1 MKTIYAEAQPG
12 KVVLKEKELPA
23 PGPGQVLLKG
33 KYSAMSPGTE
43 NGLLGEHIVPLPT
56 NIGYAMA
63 AEVIEVGEGVEDLK
77 VGDHVVTTGEHAQYL
92 IMDEMN
98 CTLCPEGVD
107 LRQAAFWNLGH
118 TGMYALRRANL
129 QMGEPCAVLGQGF
142 VGAITAQCARIAG
155 ALPVIVTDLDDTRLE
170 AAKKMGVDIAIN
182 SKTDPEGLEREVAA
196 LNRGGL
202 PVIFEATGARGP
214 LMQAAE
220 LVSERGR
227 LVMISQVHGE
237 AMPPIDDPIMQKGA
251 SLIGTYVNSKPYKL
265 KRADL
270 LIEGGWPPVMGK
282 KLNRYVNSDCWTSD
296 EDIQVFLNLIKY
308 GKLDITP
315 LISHEFK
322 YTEIPEAYAKYVF
335 PNVDPSMTGDLISW
349 IDE

>member
-1 MKTIYAEAQPG
+1 MKTLYAQAQLG
-12 KVVLKEKELPA
+12 KVVLAEKEIPA
-23 PGPGQVLLKG
+23 PGPGQVLLKA

-56 NIGYAMA
+56 SIGYAMA
-63 AEVIEVGEGVEDLK
+63 AEVVEVGPDVRELK

-92 IMDEMN
+92 IMDELN
-98 CTLCPEGVD
+98 CTICPEGVD
-107 LRQAAFWNLGH
+107 LKQAAFWNLGH
-118 TGMYALRRANL
+118 TGMYALRRSGL
-129 QMGEPCAVLGQGF
+129 QLGEPCAVLGQGF
-142 VGAITAQCARIAG
+142 VGAITAQVAKAAG
-155 ALPVIVTDLDDTRLE
+155 ALPVIVTDLDDGRLE

-182 SKTDPEGLEREVAA
+182 SKTDPDGLEREVNK

-220 LVSERGR
+220 LIGERGR

-251 SLIGTYVNSKPYKL
+251 SLIGTYVNSKPFKL
-265 KRADL
+265 RRADL
-270 LIEGGWPPVMGK
+270 FIDGIWPPVMHRD
-282 KLNRYVNSDCWTSD
+282 LQRYANSDVWTSD
-296 EDIQVFLNLIKY
+296 EDIQVFLNLIAY

-315 LISHEFK
+315 LISHEFD
-322 YTEIPEAYAKYVF
+322 YTQIPEAYAKYVY
-335 PNVDPSMTGDLISW
+335 PQVDPAMTGGVFKW
-349 IDE
+349 A

>member
-1 MKTIYAEAQPG
+1 MKTIYARAEEG
-12 KVVLKEKELPA
+12 KVTLQEKELPK
-23 PGPGQVLLKG
+23 PGKGQVLLKA

-43 NGLLGEHIVPLPT
+43 KGLLVGAIVPLPT
-56 NIGYAMA
+56 NIGYAMV
-63 AEVIEVGEGVEDLK
+63 AEVIELGEGVEDLK

-118 TGMYALRRANL
+118 TGMYALRRSNL

-155 ALPVIVTDLDDTRLE
+155 AVPVIVTDLDDTRLE
-170 AAKKMGVDIAIN
+170 AARKMGVDVAIN
-182 SKTDPEGLEREVAA
+182 SKTDPEGLEKAVEDLGRE
-196 LNRGGL
+196 GL

-220 LVSERGR
+220 LISERGR

-270 LIEGGWPPVMGK
+270 LIEGAWPPVMGK

-322 YTEIPEAYAKYVF
+322 YTEIPAAYDKYVW
-335 PNVDPSMTGDLISW
+335 NMDPSLTGGLICW
-349 IDE
+349 MD

>member
-1 MKTIYAEAQPG
+1 MKTLYAQAQPG
-12 KVVLKEKELPA
+12 KVVLAEKEIPA
-23 PGPGQVLLKG
+23 PGPGQVLLKA

-56 NIGYAMA
+56 SIGYAMA
-63 AEVIEVGEGVEDLK
+63 AEVVEVGPDVRELK

-92 IMDEMN
+92 IMDELN
-98 CTLCPEGVD
+98 CTICPEGVD
-107 LRQAAFWNLGH
+107 LKQAAFWNLGH
-118 TGMYALRRANL
+118 TGMYALRRSGL
-129 QMGEPCAVLGQGF
+129 QLGEPCAVLGQGF
-142 VGAITAQCARIAG
+142 VGAITAQVAKAAG
-155 ALPVIVTDLDDTRLE
+155 ALPVIVTDLDDGRLE

-182 SKTDPEGLEREVAA
+182 SKTDPDGLEREVNK

-220 LVSERGR
+220 LIGERGR

-251 SLIGTYVNSKPYKL
+251 SLIGTYVNSKPFKL
-265 KRADL
+265 RRADL
-270 LIEGGWPPVMGK
+270 FIDGIWPPVMHRD
-282 KLNRYVNSDCWTSD
+282 LQRYANSDVWTSD
-296 EDIQVFLNLIKY
+296 EDIQVFLNLIAY

-315 LISHEFK
+315 LISHEFD
-322 YTEIPEAYAKYVF
+322 YTQIPEAYAKYVY
-335 PNVDPSMTGDLISW
+335 PKVDPAMTGGVFKW
-349 IDE
+349 E